1 MLRTDLFGN
10 TLLTGESQRKNG
22 TYMFR
27 IMKWGRNNCVYD
39 KSIEGLRA
47 KEKILLESINRGYS
61 VLNEEM
67 NLNDIVDFYLERKS
81 RYLQE
86 STLHTMYHEYYGCR
100 NTIGRVRIKE
110 LRYSD
115 IMYFFMGRVKTEKNK
130 GGYAIS
136 TIERKLSVI
145 TGALEMALK
154 DRIIDWNPATGVI
167 TEVKKIAKYQSN
179 KVEGLTENQKDR
191 IINYM
196 NENPKYAKDR
206 QIILFLLGTGCR
218 VSEALALRWEDIDFE
233 NNYISINHAIT
244 YKNENNH
251 RVTHIKA
258 PKTKAGN
265 RLIPMMNDV
274 RELLLEI
281 KREHNNSDYEKQE
294 IDGYTDFVFL
304 SNKGCVFTREA
315 ICAKLHRIIK
325 SYNNEYG
332 QNKFNRI
339 PLISTNQLRHTF
351 ATFLCRSTSDHKAVQ
366 IIMGHE
372 DISLTLG
379 TYADATEVGV
389 VDAIK
394 SLEKVYFLKNPID

>member
-67 NLNDIVDFYLERKS
+67 TLNDIVDFYLERKS
-81 RYLQE
+81 NYLQE

-130 GGYAIS
+130 EGYAIS

-167 TEVKKIAKYQSN
+167 TEVKKIAKYQNN

-233 NNYISINHAIT
+233 KNYISINHAIT
-244 YKNENNH
+244 YKNENSGFVVL
-251 RVTHIKA
+251 RKI
-258 PKTKAGN
+258 
-265 RLIPMMNDV
+265 D
-274 RELLLEI
+274 E
-281 KREHNNSDYEKQE
+281 NSYASVLGAAYKKYRRTGLGIIQKEQE
-294 IDGYTDFVFL
+294 IVKNLGGKRVVTSVSSNNVGQLKALILNGYKPYSIEHVF
-304 SNKGCVFTREA
+304 
-315 ICAKLHRIIK
+315 IK
-325 SYNNEYG
+325 HN
-332 QNKFNRI
+332 
-339 PLISTNQLRHTF
+339 
-351 ATFLCRSTSDHKAVQ
+351 D
-366 IIMGHE
+366 
-372 DISLTLG
+372 
-379 TYADATEVGV
+379 
-389 VDAIK
+389 
-394 SLEKVYFLKNPID
+394 

>member
-1 MLRTDLFGN
+1 M
-10 TLLTGESQRKNG
+10 TLMR
-22 TYMFR
+22 
-27 IMKWGRNNCVYD
+27 
-39 KSIEGLRA
+39 
-47 KEKILLESINRGYS
+47 
-61 VLNEEM
+61 
-67 NLNDIVDFYLERKS
+67 
-81 RYLQE
+81 
-86 STLHTMYHEYYGCR
+86 
-100 NTIGRVRIKE
+100 
-110 LRYSD
+110 
-115 IMYFFMGRVKTEKNK
+115 
-130 GGYAIS
+130 
-136 TIERKLSVI
+136 
-145 TGALEMALK
+145 
-154 DRIIDWNPATGVI
+154 
-167 TEVKKIAKYQSN
+167 
-179 KVEGLTENQKDR
+179 
-191 IINYM
+191 
-196 NENPKYAKDR
+196 
-206 QIILFLLGTGCR
+206 
-218 VSEALALRWEDIDFE
+218 FE